1 MTTTMTITTLVEPVT
16 SRRLGHETRRNSI
29 KTSWKNSRTF
39 LSASI
44 RVYVS
49 SRLSGRAGGIRTPIP
64 RIWSPVL

>member
-1 MTTTMTITTLVEPVT
+1 MTITTLVEPVT
-16 SRRLGHETRRNSI
+16 SRRVGHETRRNST

-49 SRLSGRAGGIRTPIP
+49 SRL
-64 RIWSPVL
+64 